1 MVAGE
6 LDFSTTLGAATA
18 AIMRGSSLKRVFYVQ
33 HDPNFA
39 LTAQPEIKTIRELIG
54 KVIGVN
60 APTDAMGMSAK
71 MILKGNGI
79 DPSQVTFLS
88 TQVTENAY
96 KALLS
101 KRVAANGDL
110 YVVWFDCNF
119 GIRQIVRKS
128 RDGGKSFDDP
138 VAAASGLTAPP
149 NQLIGSSFRVNA
161 AFPAIASDPT
171 DENRVYVTWS
181 SDNGASQ
188 TDVFVSHSL
197 NGGVTWSAPVR
208 VNDDPPGN
216 PHDQFFPWI
225 AVDTDGTVR
234 VIWGDDRLD
243 LANPGGKFY
252 DIFMATST
260 DYGAT
265 FGPNI
270 RVTSESSN
278 PDLDGFDGT
287 FIGDYFGLSASGV
300 AVWADTRNWN
310 QDIFGG
316 PFLPEVLN
324 VVIDIRPKSDAN
336 RINPNS
342 SKDIRVAILSVN
354 GFDANT
360 VDPNTVRFGAT
371 GTEAAPIH
379 IARRDVDGDG
389 DRDIV
394 LRFRIQDT
402 GIKCGDTSAILTGQ
416 ISNGPSI
423 IGSSLIRTVQCFK

>member
-1 MVAGE
+1 MVWDD
-6 LDFSTTLGAATA
+6 DFYSGCPQNFTVNFLTRNISFSYSSDGGATWSTPTVLASGCLVAA
-18 AIMRGSSLKRVFYVQ
+18 V
-33 HDPNFA
+33 
-39 LTAQPEIKTIRELIG
+39 
-54 KVIGVN
+54 
-60 APTDAMGMSAK
+60 PT
-71 MILKGNGI
+71 
-79 DPSQVTFLS
+79 
-88 TQVTENAY
+88 
-96 KALLS
+96 
-101 KRVAANGDL
+101 VAANGDL

-300 AVWADTRNWN
+300 AVWADTRNGN